1 MPNQSLEP
9 MKTAFLVE
17 RGECTFSLKS
27 NNIKLAGGDLAMIY
41 LSDTKDDLANIV
53 PVADKKF
60 RTSNLPTVLITL
72 EAGLALKKTLV
83 SEQKKVIISVDFDMP
98 KSAGKP
104 KVDFWMS
111 PHD

>member
-1 MPNQSLEP
+1 M
-9 MKTAFLVE
+9 
-17 RGECTFSLKS
+17 
-27 NNIKLAGGDLAMIY
+27 
-41 LSDTKDDLANIV
+41 
-53 PVADKKF
+53 
-60 RTSNLPTVLITL
+60 LITH